1 MNETVFLDASFMD
14 LLCQY
19 VETDVD
25 EVSCLVAKFLNAFA
39 NDSSFIE
46 SYEVDNFI
54 LKNANVLST
63 WSVVFQYAL
72 RPLTEGS
79 HSAWRFYGV
88 QQPDIS
94 STRPALL
101 LRVLTVDCTPLH
113 ALLDDVFSARSP
125 WETRY
130 VQSNIRQHVLIGR

>member
-1 MNETVFLDASFMD
+1 MNETIFPDASFMD

-19 VETDVD
+19 VETDID

-39 NDSSFIE
+39 NDSAFIE

-54 LKNANVLST
+54 LKNSTVLST
-63 WSVVFQYAL
+63 WLVAL
-72 RPLTEGS
+72 RLLYPLAQGTF
-79 HSAWRFYGV
+79 SAWHFYGV

-101 LRVLTVDCTPLH
+101 LRVLAVDSTPLH
-113 ALLDDVFSARSP
+113 ALLDDAFAASGP

-130 VQSNIRQHVLIGR
+130 VLSNET